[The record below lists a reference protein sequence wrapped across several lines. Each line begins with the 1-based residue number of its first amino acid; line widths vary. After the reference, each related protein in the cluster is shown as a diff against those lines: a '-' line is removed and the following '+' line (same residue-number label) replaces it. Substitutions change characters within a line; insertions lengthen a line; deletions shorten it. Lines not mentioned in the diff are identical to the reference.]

1 MAIKDIIRERREE
14 LNLTY
19 EELGEKVGVGK
30 STVRKWETG
39 MIENI
44 KRSNIAA
51 LAKALEISPALL
63 MGWEKETEINN
74 APYVS
79 NDDFIKIPIVG
90 SVRAGVPIL
99 ATENIEGYH
108 MTLKADL
115 CSDKDY
121 FYLRVQGDSMN
132 LEFKD
137 GSLLLIEKVPCV
149 ENGAIAVIL
158 IDGLDAT
165 VKKVIQNDNMIT
177 LIPMSSNPEHIPHMY
192 DVIKDEIRIVGR
204 VKQAIK
210 LY

>member
-1 MAIKDIIRERREE
+1 MEIKDIIRKRREE
-14 LNLTY
+14 LGLTY

-39 MIENI
+39 IIENI

-63 MGWEKETEINN
+63 MGWEKETKINN
-74 APYVS
+74 ALYVS
-79 NDDFIKIPIVG
+79 DDDFIKIPIVG
-90 SVRAGVPIL
+90 TVRAGVPLL
-99 ATENIEGYH
+99 ANENIEGYH
-108 MTLKADL
+108 ITLKTDL

-137 GSLLLIEKVPCV
+137 GSLLLIEKAPCV

-158 IDGLDAT
+158 IDGLEAT

-177 LIPMSSNPEHIPHMY
+177 LIPMSSNSEHIPHMY